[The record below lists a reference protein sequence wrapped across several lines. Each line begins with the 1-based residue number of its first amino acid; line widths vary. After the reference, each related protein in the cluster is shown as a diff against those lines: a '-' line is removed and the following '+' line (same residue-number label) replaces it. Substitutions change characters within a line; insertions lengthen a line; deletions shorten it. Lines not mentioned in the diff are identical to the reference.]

1 VPLAYDDSGSGPCVV
16 LIHGHPFNRSLCAP
30 QLAALQAD
38 FRILAPD
45 LRGFGDSPVTPGTVT
60 MREFAADIEALLDG
74 LSISTAAIVGLSTG
88 GLVAMELAVTRPE
101 RYWALGLVATTTEPA
116 RHRAQG
122 RRGGSGLG
130 AGLSGPTTGLSSPGS
145 ACPGPTR
152 P

>member
-16 LIHGHPFNRSLCAP
+16 LIHGHPFNRSLWAP

-74 LSISTAAIVGLSTG
+74 LSISTAAIVGLSMG
-88 GLVAMELAVTRPE
+88 GLVAMELAVTRPQ
-101 RYWALGLVATTTEPA
+101 RYWALGLVATTTEPP
-116 RHRAQG
+116 RHRARG
-122 RRGGSGLG
+122 RRGGS
-130 AGLSGPTTGLSSPGS
+130 AGPG
-145 ACPGPTR
+145 
-152 P
+152 